1 MDGFEER
8 GRIWCKTG
16 VILLLA
22 ADLFAGKGNQHRYAK
37 NANVGRPSVKIA
49 DKRVSRGFLKICL
62 VRGGKSIVQCCLLS
76 MDMRGT
82 QTWAEREGDGE
93 IYTEIGL

>member
-8 GRIWCKTG
+8 GRIWCKAG
-16 VILLLA
+16 VILLA

-37 NANVGRPSVKIA
+37 NANVGRSSVKIA